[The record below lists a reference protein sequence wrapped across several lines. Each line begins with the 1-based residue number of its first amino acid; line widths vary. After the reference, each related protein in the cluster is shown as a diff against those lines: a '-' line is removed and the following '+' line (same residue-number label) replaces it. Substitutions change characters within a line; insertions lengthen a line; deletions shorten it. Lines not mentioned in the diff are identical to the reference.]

1 MSSTVAVDVIEDPP
15 YDKKEQKS
23 WYWYDWANSAFT
35 TTVVTLFFG
44 PYITS
49 IAKAAADANG
59 NIDFFGFKL
68 DHGSYWATLVSLSV
82 MTQVLVLPVLGSIAD
97 SSPRK
102 KWLLGCLA
110 YTGSLATMAMFFLQG
125 DHYFTGGQLF
135 LVANLC
141 FGAGNVVYNSFLPEI
156 ASEEDRNAVSSKG
169 YAMGYVGGGLLLAI
183 NLVLFMNAEKIG
195 LSTGL
200 AVRMSLASAG
210 FWWAGFALIPLFG
223 LKKRTPRVQRKPGEN
238 IVLQGFIELGHTVK
252 DLFGY
257 KQTLLYLCAYLFFND
272 AIQTVITLAGQFGAE
287 ELKIE
292 QANLTAAILMVQL
305 VAFPGAMIFKW
316 LADKITAKWA
326 IFTALALW
334 TAVVFSMYAFVNSTT
349 GFFIAA
355 AVVALV
361 MGGSQAL
368 SRSVFS
374 LMIPKGREA
383 QYFSL
388 YEISD
393 KGTSWLGPAIF
404 AIVRDQTKSY
414 RTGILSLI
422 ALFVIGMILL
432 WMVDVKRATREAG
445 NEPV

>member
-1 MSSTVAVDVIEDPP
+1 MSSPTALNPG
-15 YDKKEQKS
+15 YDKREQKS

-59 NIDFFGFKL
+59 NISFFGFPL

-82 MTQVLVLPVLGSIAD
+82 MTQVMVLPVLGSIAD

-110 YTGSLATMAMFFLQG
+110 YTGAIATIAMYWLQG

-135 LVANLC
+135 LLANLC

-156 ASEEDRNAVSSKG
+156 ASEEERDTVSSKG
-169 YAMGYVGGGLLLAI
+169 YAMGYVGGGLLLAL
-183 NLVLFMNAEKIG
+183 NLALFLNAEKVG
-195 LSTGL
+195 LTTGH
-200 AVRMSLASAG
+200 AVRISLASAG
-210 FWWAGFALIPLFG
+210 AWWAGFALIPMLG
-223 LKKRTPRVQRKPGEN
+223 LKKRIPRVQRKPGES
-238 IVLQGFIELGHTVK
+238 IVLQSFVELGHTIK
-252 DLFGY
+252 ELFGY

-272 AIQTVITLAGQFGAE
+272 AIQTVITLAGQFGSE

-292 QANLTAAILMVQL
+292 QAQLTAVILMVQL
-305 VAFPGAMIFKW
+305 VAFPGAMMFNW
-316 LADKITAKWA
+316 LAHRITAKWA
-326 IFTALALW
+326 IFTALVLW
-334 TAVVFSMYAFVNSTT
+334 TSVVFSMYAFVKSAT
-349 GFFIAA
+349 GFFVAA

-368 SRSVFS
+368 SRSIFS

-383 QYFSL
+383 AYFSL

-404 AIVRDQTKSY
+404 AIVRNETKSY
-414 RTGILSLI
+414 RAGILSLI
-422 ALFVIGMILL
+422 VLFVIGMSLL
-432 WMVDVKRATREAG
+432 WFVDVKRATREAG
-445 NEPV
+445 NEGAKP

>member
-1 MSSTVAVDVIEDPP
+1 MSNYDPR
-15 YDKKEQKS
+15 EQRR

-49 IAKAAADANG
+49 IAKSAADANG
-59 NIDFFGFKL
+59 NIDFFGIKL

-102 KWLLGCLA
+102 KWLLGGLA
-110 YTGSLATMAMFFLQG
+110 YTGALATMSMYFLQG
-125 DHYFTGGQLF
+125 DHYMTGGMLF
-135 LVANLC
+135 LLANLA

-156 ASEEDRNAVSSKG
+156 ASEEERDAVSSKG
-169 YAMGYVGGGLLLAI
+169 YALGYLGGGILLGI
-183 NLVLFMNAEKIG
+183 NLILFMNAEKVG
-195 LSTGL
+195 LTTGH
-200 AVRMSLASAG
+200 AVRISLASAG
-210 FWWAGFALIPLFG
+210 LWWGGFALIPLTG
-223 LKKRTPRVQRKPGEN
+223 LKSRTPRVKRIPGQSV
-238 IVLQGFIELGHTVK
+238 VLQSFKELGHTVK

-272 AIQTVITLAGQFGAE
+272 AVQTVITLAGQFGAE

-305 VAFPGAMIFKW
+305 VAFPGAMIFNW
-316 LADKITAKWA
+316 LAKRVTAKWA

-334 TAVVFSMYAFVNSTT
+334 TCVVVAMYAVVNSTL

-355 AVVALV
+355 AVVAIV
-361 MGGSQAL
+361 MGGTQAL
-368 SRSVFS
+368 SRSLFS

-383 QYFSL
+383 AYFSL

-393 KGTSWLGPAIF
+393 KGTSWLGPAVF
-404 AIVRDQTKSY
+404 AIVRNQTKSY
-414 RTGILSLI
+414 RAGILSLV
-422 ALFVIGMILL
+422 ALFVIGMFLL
-432 WMVDVKRATREAG
+432 YFVDVKKAAQAAG
-445 NEPV
+445 NEDKA